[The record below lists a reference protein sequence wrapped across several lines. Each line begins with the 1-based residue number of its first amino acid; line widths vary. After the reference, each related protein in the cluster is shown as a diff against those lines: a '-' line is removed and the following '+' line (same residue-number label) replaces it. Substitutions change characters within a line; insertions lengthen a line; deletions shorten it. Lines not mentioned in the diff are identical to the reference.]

1 MKLRIA
7 FGLLQVLL
15 LASLFSTPSAAF
27 EAKVELYIADDYLGD
42 YERNLFRH
50 WIDVDNNGCDTR
62 REVLISE
69 SRTKVKVGKKCALSG
84 GTWFSAFDNKT
95 IRGSGTGI
103 DVDHLVPLAEAWRS
117 GAWRWTAEEREY
129 FANDLKD
136 ERVLIAVSAS
146 SNRSKGDK
154 DPSKWLPRVSK
165 EQICEYVL
173 SWVAVKLRYSLTTDP
188 MEAKKIREVTEGDPA
203 CSLRAQT
210 FEFKPLLNWGKYKP
224 NGQPTPQAE
233 TSPSPTPSTVASAS
247 PSPTPSTNKTKPAPI
262 KYKNCTEAKAAG
274 VTPIYKSVDPEL
286 YSLNSSLDRDKD
298 GDACED

>member
-1 MKLRIA
+1 MKLRVVC
-7 FGLLQVLL
+7 GLLSVFL
-15 LASLFSTPSAAF
+15 LALTSNQPSAAL
-27 EAKVELYIADDYLGD
+27 EARVELYIADEYPGD
-42 YERNLFRH
+42 YDRSLFRH
-50 WIDVDNNGCDTR
+50 WIDFDNNGCDTR

-69 SRTKVKVGKKCALSG
+69 SKTKVKVGKKCSLSG

-95 IRGSGTGI
+95 IKGSGTGL

-117 GAWRWTAEEREY
+117 GAWKWTAEEREY

-188 MEAKKIREVTEGDPA
+188 IEARKIREVTEGDPA
-203 CSLRAQT
+203 CSQKAQT
-210 FEFKPLLNWGKYKP
+210 FEFKPLINWEKYKP
-224 NGQPTPQAE
+224 NSQATPQADATPSPTAVVS
-233 TSPSPTPSTVASAS
+233 TSPSPAPSISEL
-247 PSPTPSTNKTKPAPI
+247 KPAPR

-274 VTPIYKSVDPEL
+274 VTPIYKSVNPEL
-286 YSLNSSLDRDKD
+286 YALNSGLDRDKD

>member
-1 MKLRIA
+1 MRKFFFLAIA
-7 FGLLQVLL
+7 LTLPLN
-15 LASLFSTPSAAF
+15 STPQVANADLP
-27 EAKVELYIADDYLGD
+27 KVEMYIQDENLQGYD
-42 YERNLFRH
+42 RSLFRH
-50 WIDVDNNGCDTR
+50 WIDADNNGCDTR

-84 GTWFSAFDNKT
+84 GTWFSTFDNKT
-95 IRGSGTGI
+95 IKGSGTGI

-154 DPSKWLPRVSK
+154 DPAKWLPKVSK

-188 MEAKKIREVTEGDPA
+188 IEAEKIREVTEGDPA
-203 CSLRAQT
+203 CSQRAQT
-210 FEFKPLLNWGKYKP
+210 FEFKPLLNWEKYKP
-224 NGQPTPQAE
+224 NSQPTPQAE
-233 TSPSPTPSTVASAS
+233 TSPSPSTVASAS
-247 PSPTPSTNKTKPAPI
+247 PSPRPSISKIKPAPI

-286 YSLNSSLDRDKD
+286 YALNSGLDRDKD

>member
-1 MKLRIA
+1 MRKFFFLAIA
-7 FGLLQVLL
+7 LTFPLNLIPQVAIADL
-15 LASLFSTPSAAF
+15 P
-27 EAKVELYIADDYLGD
+27 KVEMYIQDENLQGYD
-42 YERNLFRH
+42 RSLFRH
-50 WIDVDNNGCDTR
+50 WIDADNNGCDTR

-69 SRTKVKVGKKCALSG
+69 SRTKVKVGKRCALSG
-84 GTWFSAFDNKT
+84 GTWFSTFDNKT
-95 IRGSGTGI
+95 IKGSGTGI

-154 DPSKWLPRVSK
+154 DPAKWLPKVSK

-188 MEAKKIREVTEGDPA
+188 IEARKIREVTEGDPA
-203 CSLRAQT
+203 CSQRAQT
-210 FEFKPLLNWGKYKP
+210 FEFKPLLNWEKYKP
-224 NGQPTPQAE
+224 HSQPTPQAE
-233 TSPSPTPSTVASAS
+233 ASPSTVASSSPSPTPSTSK
-247 PSPTPSTNKTKPAPI
+247 NKPAPI

-274 VTPIYKSVDPEL
+274 VTPIYRSVDPEL
-286 YSLNSSLDRDKD
+286 YSLNSGLDRDKD

>member
-1 MKLRIA
+1 MRKFFSLAIA
-7 FGLLQVLL
+7 ITLPLNSIPQVANADL
-15 LASLFSTPSAAF
+15 P
-27 EAKVELYIADDYLGD
+27 KVEMYIQDENLLDYD
-42 YERNLFRH
+42 RSLFRH
-50 WIDVDNNGCDTR
+50 WIDADNNGCDTR

-84 GTWFSAFDNKT
+84 GTWFSTFDNKT
-95 IRGSGTGI
+95 IKGSGTGI

-154 DPSKWLPRVSK
+154 DPSKWLPKVSK

-188 MEAKKIREVTEGDPA
+188 IEARKIREVTEGDPA
-203 CSLRAQT
+203 CSQKAQT
-210 FEFKPLLNWGKYKP
+210 FEFKPLINWEKYKP
-224 NGQPTPQAE
+224 NSQATPQAE
-233 TSPSPTPSTVASAS
+233 ATPSPTAVVSTSPSPS
-247 PSPTPSTNKTKPAPI
+247 PSMSELKPAPRR
-262 KYKNCTEAKAAG
+262 YKNCTEAKAAG
-274 VTPIYKSVDPEL
+274 VTPIYKNVNPEL
-286 YSLNSSLDRDKD
+286 YALNSGLDRDKD